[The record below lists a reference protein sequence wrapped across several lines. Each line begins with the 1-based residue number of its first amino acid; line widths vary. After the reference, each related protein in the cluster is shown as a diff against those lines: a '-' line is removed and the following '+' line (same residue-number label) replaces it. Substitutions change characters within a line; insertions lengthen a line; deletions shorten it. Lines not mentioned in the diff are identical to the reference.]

1 MQQMTPARDPIIQPG
16 GRQAAH
22 PAARA
27 AVRLDREAVDRLV
40 AGFCERVRH
49 DALLGPAFRM
59 PTEEW
64 GEHVA
69 LVTDFWC
76 RVLLGTS
83 RADGLPLLA
92 HAVLRMKPA
101 HFERWITLF
110 RACAEAEL
118 DAGACRQVL
127 DAASVIDW
135 RLRAQ
140 QARMQRQD

>member
-1 MQQMTPARDPIIQPG
+1 MQTMTPGHDPILHPA

-22 PAARA
+22 PAAGA
-27 AVRLDREAVDRLV
+27 ALRLDRETVDRLV
-40 AGFCERVRH
+40 GRFCERVRR

-59 PTEEW
+59 PADAW
-64 GEHVA
+64 DEHVA
-69 LVTDFWC
+69 LVADFWC
-76 RVLLGTS
+76 RVLLGTG

-101 HFERWITLF
+101 HFERWIALF

-118 DAGACRQVL
+118 EAAACHQVL